1 MYGFRFVP
9 RTIDYLANEL
19 LKLKP
24 VRLEE
29 CSQDLSTEVVV
40 FTGSSDISDLGGD
53 LKRLGLVFEHIE
65 KLLILAA
72 SVHRKLIDA
81 PRLAQAI
88 FTDYFNYYLPKMG
101 TTLESICYEKVNAR
115 FFVPENAM
123 ASTLVCYSHLLLFMN
138 TVGVFS
144 SL

>member
-1 MYGFRFVP
+1 
-9 RTIDYLANEL
+9 
-19 LKLKP
+19 
-24 VRLEE
+24 
-29 CSQDLSTEVVV
+29 VVV

-101 TTLESICYEKVNAR
+101 TTLESICYEKVNSR

-138 TVGVFS
+138 TVDENKMFICC
-144 SL
+144 LHF